1 MFLKKYWKSF
11 LFGLLSGLA
20 FPPTYLFI
28 FVPITVFYLLTKLYS
43 VSELNKNSS
52 LIQSFAYGLVFGFGY
67 FLTQLYWVSFSLLV
81 DIKTYLWLLPFAIVI
96 IPLICALYF
105 AFSTLATVFTIKK
118 LNIKNK
124 FLITLI
130 FSLFFTVGEYLRS
143 FIFPWSVFSYILGF
157 SDILIQISYILNIY
171 ILDFILI
178 FLFSFLFVFIEY
190 KDKKIVLLKTNKY
203 YSIIYILL
211 AVFIFFYGITRL
223 SNVNIKKLNK
233 TFRIV
238 QVNIPQTL
246 KWDPQESQNIINKYI
261 NMTTQ
266 SDLNNIDIIIWAE
279 SSIPYLMTQYS
290 KLNQNFEQLNE
301 KILITGAIR
310 ASIKNREI
318 EELWNSIFIF
328 KNGNILDYYDKN
340 ILVPFGEYIPFSKYL
355 PFIKKLTNGNIE
367 FSKGNGNKTINI
379 NNIKISPIICYEIVF
394 PQNVIDKKNPPD
406 LIVNLTNDGWFG
418 NSSGPYQHL
427 NIAKFRAVENKIPII
442 RVSNSGISAYIDEYG
457 RIQQKIP
464 LDISKTLDIS
474 I

>member
-1 MFLKKYWKSF
+1 
-11 LFGLLSGLA
+11 
-20 FPPTYLFI
+20 
-28 FVPITVFYLLTKLYS
+28 
-43 VSELNKNSS
+43 
-52 LIQSFAYGLVFGFGY
+52 
-67 FLTQLYWVSFSLLV
+67 
-81 DIKTYLWLLPFAIVI
+81 
-96 IPLICALYF
+96 
-105 AFSTLATVFTIKK
+105 
-118 LNIKNK
+118 
-124 FLITLI
+124 
-130 FSLFFTVGEYLRS
+130 
-143 FIFPWSVFSYILGF
+143 
-157 SDILIQISYILNIY
+157 
-171 ILDFILI
+171 
-178 FLFSFLFVFIEY
+178 
-190 KDKKIVLLKTNKY
+190 
-203 YSIIYILL
+203 
-211 AVFIFFYGITRL
+211 
-223 SNVNIKKLNK
+223 
-233 TFRIV
+233 
-238 QVNIPQTL
+238 
-246 KWDPQESQNIINKYI
+246 
-261 NMTTQ
+261 MTTQ